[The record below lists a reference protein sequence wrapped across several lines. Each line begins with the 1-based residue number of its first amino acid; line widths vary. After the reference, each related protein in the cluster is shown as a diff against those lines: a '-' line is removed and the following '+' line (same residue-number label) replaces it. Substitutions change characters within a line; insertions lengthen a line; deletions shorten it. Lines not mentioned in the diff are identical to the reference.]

1 MKIPNEILATTLKH
15 LNLKKSNYY
24 RSLGM
29 DPSNSDQFLRGIA
42 NRAENCV
49 KSRRRY
55 ICAGCKGQVSIPKG
69 RRLPLSTVQATHE
82 ATCPGKLR

>member
-29 DPSNSDQFLRGIA
+29 DPSNSDQYNHEIDRLT
-42 NRAENCV
+42 E
-49 KSRRRY
+49 
-55 ICAGCKGQVSIPKG
+55 SIPKG